1 MICTGAIWP
10 AGSRFQALVVLV
22 LVALTACKPSGSNHH
37 ATPDAG
43 PSLRPLNVVLVT
55 IDTLRADR
63 LHCYGNRE
71 IETPTLDALAQRGVL
86 FEKAVA
92 QVPLTPP
99 SHASIFTGTNPNV
112 HHVRN
117 TGGFALQSSSVTLAT
132 ILKAQGWDTAA
143 FVGAAVLKKATGF
156 GHGFDVY
163 DDQMPKSEKGLEE
176 REYPERR
183 AGVVVDHALN
193 WLQSQ
198 SGKPFFIWVHL
209 YDPHEPYD
217 PPAPFREK
225 YRKNLYDGEVA
236 YTDQQLGRFLDAVG
250 KKSPADKTLI
260 VVLADHGE
268 SLGEHGEFNHGV
280 FLYDSTLRIP
290 FLISGPGVPS
300 GVRVSQQARTIDVL
314 PTILELLGGKPPAI
328 CQGVSLIPGF
338 SGGNV
343 ATTFSYEETLY
354 PKMNMGW
361 AELRGIRTARWKYIR
376 APKPE
381 LYDLAQDPGETTNV
395 IYAHPK
401 EFGEFD
407 AVLKKLS
414 SESANG
420 VEKVATSQ
428 VDSHTLEQLKSLG
441 YLSGV
446 APSQVELSG
455 KGPDPKDHTA
465 TLTAFQ
471 VTLGPGAHAIPAG
484 RKIEMLRQALAGDS
498 ANPSLYFYLG
508 AEYEKAGRFDQAM
521 LVYQDAQ
528 KQDIRSGRLLSRMGD
543 LYLRGGNRDAAIA
556 AYEKAAQF
564 NPSDVESQSNLATA
578 YLEEGK
584 LADAERCFRWVLTVE
599 EYATAYNGLG
609 LIAIQRQDP
618 AAARENFERA
628 IALDPDL
635 MEAQL
640 NLGLIYKMAGD
651 LPRAKACFETF
662 VAKAPRA
669 RYAKIIPQVKQELEA
684 LR

>member
-1 MICTGAIWP
+1 
-10 AGSRFQALVVLV
+10 
-22 LVALTACKPSGSNHH
+22 
-37 ATPDAG
+37 
-43 PSLRPLNVVLVT
+43 LVT

-63 LHCYGNRE
+63 VHCYGNRE
-71 IETPTLDALAQRGVL
+71 IETPTLDGLAQRGVL
-86 FEKAVA
+86 FENAVA
-92 QVPLTPP
+92 QTPLTPP

-117 TGGFALQSSSVTLAT
+117 TGGFALQPSSVTLAT

-143 FVGAAVLKKATGF
+143 FVGATVLKKASGF

-163 DDQMPKSEKGLEE
+163 DDQMPKPEKSLEE

-198 SGKPFFIWVHL
+198 SGKPFFAWIHL

-225 YRKNLYDGEVA
+225 YGKNLYDGEVA

-250 KKSPADKTLI
+250 RKSPADKTLI
-260 VVLADHGE
+260 VILADHGE

-290 FLISGPGVPS
+290 FLLSGPGVPA
-300 GVRVSQQARTIDVL
+300 GVRVTQQTRTIDVL
-314 PTILELLGGKPPAI
+314 PTILELLGGKPPAS
-328 CQGVSLIPGF
+328 CQGISLTPVF
-338 SGGNV
+338 SGGSV
-343 ATTFSYEETLY
+343 ATTYSYAETLY

-361 AELRGIRTARWKYIR
+361 AELRGIRTARWKYVH

-395 IYAHPK
+395 IEAHPK
-401 EFGEFD
+401 EFRELE
-407 AVLKKLS
+407 AKLKTLS

-428 VDSHTLEQLKSLG
+428 VDSTTLNQLKSLG

-446 APSQVELSG
+446 APSEFELNG
-455 KGPDPKDHTA
+455 KGADPKDHTA
-465 TLTAFQ
+465 TLRAFQ
-471 VTLGPGAHAIPAG
+471 AVLGPGAHAIPAG

-498 ANPSLYFYLG
+498 TNPSLYFYLG
-508 AEYEKAGRFDQAM
+508 AECEKAGRFDQAM
-521 LVYQDAQ
+521 LVYQEAQ
-528 KQDIRSGRLLSRMGD
+528 KQNIRSGRLLSRMGD
-543 LYLRGGNRDAAIA
+543 LYLRDGNRGAAIA

-584 LADAERCFRWVLTVE
+584 IADAERCFRWVLTVE

-609 LIAIQRQDP
+609 LIAIQRQDT

-628 IALDPDL
+628 VALNPDL
-635 MEAQL
+635 VEAQL
-640 NLGLIYKMAGD
+640 NLGLLYKMAGD

-669 RYAKIIPQVKQELEA
+669 QYAKIIPQVKQELEA
-684 LR
+684 MP

>member
-1 MICTGAIWP
+1 MLNSTMAHQTTCRRLLCALALIAL
-10 AGSRFQALVVLV
+10 AG
-22 LVALTACKPSGSNHH
+22 CKRAAAPEAS
-37 ATPDAG
+37 
-43 PSLRPLNVVLVT
+43 PSLKPLNVVLVT

-63 LHCYGNRE
+63 LHCYGNQQ
-71 IETPTLDALAQRGVL
+71 IETPTLDGLAQHGVL
-86 FEKAVA
+86 FENAVA
-92 QVPLTPP
+92 QAPLTPP

-143 FVGAAVLKKATGF
+143 FVGATVLKKASGF

-163 DDQMPKSEKGLEE
+163 DDQMPQPEKSLEE

-198 SGKPFFIWVHL
+198 TGKPFFMWLHL

-225 YRKNLYDGEVA
+225 YRNNLYDGEVA
-236 YTDQQLGRFLDAVG
+236 YTDQQLGRFLDAVS
-250 KKSPADKTLI
+250 KRSPADKTLI

-280 FLYDSTLRIP
+280 FLYDATLHIP
-290 FLISGPGVPS
+290 FLMWGPGVPA
-300 GVRVSQQARTIDVL
+300 GVRVNQQARTIDVL
-314 PTILELLGGKPPAI
+314 PTILELLNGKAPASV
-328 CQGVSLIPGF
+328 QGVSLIPAF
-338 SGGNV
+338 SGRSV
-343 ATTFSYEETLY
+343 PTTYSYEETLY

-361 AELRGIRTARWKYIR
+361 AELRGIRTAQWKYVR

-381 LYDLAQDPGETTNV
+381 LYDLARDPRETTNV
-395 IYAHPK
+395 IDAHPK
-401 EFGEFD
+401 EFQEFE
-407 AVLKKLS
+407 AKLKLLS
-414 SESANG
+414 AESANG
-420 VEKVATSQ
+420 VEKVASSQ

-446 APSQVELSG
+446 APSEFELNG

-465 TLTAFQ
+465 TLRAFQ
-471 VTLGPGAHAIPAG
+471 AALGPGAHTIPPA
-484 RKIEMLRQALAGDS
+484 RKTEMLRQALASDPT
-498 ANPSLYFYLG
+498 NPSLYFYLG

-528 KQDIRSGRLLSRMGD
+528 KQNIRSGRLLSRMGD
-543 LYLRGGNRDAAIA
+543 LYLRRGNRPAAIT
-556 AYEKAAQF
+556 AYEKAAVF
-564 NPSDVESQSNLATA
+564 NPSDTESQANLATA

-584 LADAERCFRWVLTVE
+584 LADAERCFRWVLTTE
-599 EYATAYNGLG
+599 ESATAYNGLG

-618 AAARENFERA
+618 AAARANFERA
-628 IALDPDL
+628 VALDL
-635 MEAQL
+635 NLLEAQL
-640 NLGLIYKMAGD
+640 NLGLLYKMAGD
-651 LPRAKACFETF
+651 IPRAKVCFETF

-669 RYAKIIPQVKQELEA
+669 RYAKIIPQVKEELESMK
-684 LR
+684 

>member
-1 MICTGAIWP
+1 MAHQLFCRRAFCAAALIALAGCKRP
-10 AGSRFQALVVLV
+10 AA
-22 LVALTACKPSGSNHH
+22 
-37 ATPDAG
+37 PDARQ
-43 PSLRPLNVVLVT
+43 SLKPLNVVLVT

-71 IETPTLDALAQRGVL
+71 IETPTLDGLALRGVL
-86 FEKAVA
+86 FENAVA

-143 FVGAAVLKKATGF
+143 FVGATVLKKASGF

-163 DDQMPKSEKGLEE
+163 DDQMPKPEKSQEE
-176 REYPERR
+176 REYLERR

-198 SGKPFFIWVHL
+198 SGKPFFVWLHL
-209 YDPHEPYD
+209 YDPHEPYE
-217 PPAPFREK
+217 PPTPFREK
-225 YRKNLYDGEVA
+225 YRNNLYDGEVA
-236 YTDQQLGRFLDAVG
+236 YTDQQLGRFLDAVS

-260 VVLADHGE
+260 VALADHGE
-268 SLGEHGEFNHGV
+268 SLGEHGELNHGV

-290 FLISGPGVPS
+290 FLLSGPGVPA
-300 GVRVSQQARTIDVL
+300 GVRVAQQTRTIDVL
-314 PTILELLGGKPPAI
+314 PTILELMGGKTPAS
-328 CQGVSLIPGF
+328 CQGVSLTPAF
-338 SGGNV
+338 SGKSV
-343 ATTFSYEETLY
+343 PTTYSYEETLY

-361 AELRGIRTARWKYIR
+361 AELRGIRTARWKYVR

-381 LYDLAQDPGETTNV
+381 LYDLAQDPGEKTNV
-395 IYAHPK
+395 IEARPK
-401 EFGEFD
+401 EFQELE
-407 AVLKKLS
+407 AKLKLLS
-414 SESANG
+414 AESANG
-420 VEKVATSQ
+420 VEKVASSQ
-428 VDSHTLEQLKSLG
+428 VDSHTLDQLKSLG

-446 APSQVELSG
+446 APSEFELNG
-455 KGPDPKDHTA
+455 KGPDPKDHIA
-465 TLTAFQ
+465 TLRAFQ
-471 VTLGPGAHAIPAG
+471 ATLGPGAHAIPTA
-484 RKIEMLRQALAGDS
+484 RKIEMLRQALAGD
-498 ANPSLYFYLG
+498 ATNPSLYFYLG

-528 KQDIRSGRLLSRMGD
+528 KQNIRSGRLFSRMGD
-543 LYLRGGNRDAAIA
+543 LYLRGGNRPAAIA

-564 NPSDVESQSNLATA
+564 NPSDVESQANLATA

-584 LADAERCFRWVLTVE
+584 VADAERCFRWVLTIE
-599 EYATAYNGLG
+599 ENATAYNGLG
-609 LIAIQRQDP
+609 LIAIQRQDS

-628 IALDPDL
+628 VALDPNL
-635 MEAQL
+635 LEAQL
-640 NLGLIYKMAGD
+640 NLGLLYKMAGD

-669 RYAKIIPQVKQELEA
+669 RYAKIIPQVKQELQA
-684 LR
+684 MQ

>member
-1 MICTGAIWP
+1 L
-10 AGSRFQALVVLV
+10 R
-22 LVALTACKPSGSNHH
+22 
-37 ATPDAG
+37 
-43 PSLRPLNVVLVT
+43 LRPLSVVLVT

-71 IETPTLDALAQRGVL
+71 IETPSLDALAQRGVL
-86 FEKAVA
+86 FENAVA
-92 QVPLTPP
+92 QAPLTPP

-117 TGGFALQSSSVTLAT
+117 TGGFALPSSSVTLAT

-143 FVGAAVLKKATGF
+143 FVGAAVLKKASGF
-156 GHGFDVY
+156 AHGFDVY
-163 DDQMPKSEKGLEE
+163 DDQMPKPEKSADE

-183 AGVVVDHALN
+183 AGIVVDHALN

-198 SGKPFFIWVHL
+198 SGRPFFVWVHL

-236 YTDQQLGRFLDAVG
+236 YSDQQVGRFLDAVG
-250 KKSPADKTLI
+250 RKSPADKTLV

-280 FLYDSTLRIP
+280 FLYDATLRIP
-290 FLISGPGVPS
+290 FLLSGPGVPG
-300 GVRVSQQARTIDVL
+300 GVRVTQQTRTIDVL
-314 PTILELLGGKPPAI
+314 PTILALLGGKPPAS
-328 CQGVSLIPGF
+328 CQGVSLTPVF
-338 SGGNV
+338 SGGTV
-343 ATTFSYEETLY
+343 ATTYSYEETLY

-361 AELRGIRTARWKYIR
+361 AELRGIRTARWKYVH
-376 APKPE
+376 APRPE

-395 IYAHPK
+395 IEAHPK
-401 EFGEFD
+401 EFQELE
-407 AVLKKLS
+407 ARLKMLNS
-414 SESANG
+414 AGANG

-428 VDSHTLEQLKSLG
+428 VDEHTLDQLKSLG

-446 APSQVELSG
+446 APSEFELNG

-465 TLTAFQ
+465 SLRAFQ
-471 VTLGPGAHAIPAG
+471 TALGPGANAIPSG
-484 RKIEMLRQALAGDS
+484 RKIEILRQALAGDS
-498 ANPSLYFYLG
+498 SNPSLYFYLG

-521 LVYQDAQ
+521 RVYQNAQ
-528 KQDIRSGRLLSRMGD
+528 KQNIRSGRLLSRMGD
-543 LYLRGGNRDAAIA
+543 LYLRDGKRGDAIA

-584 LADAERCFRWVLTVE
+584 IGDAERCFRWVLTIE
-599 EYATAYNGLG
+599 ESATAYNGLG
-609 LIAIQRQDP
+609 LVAIQRQDSR
-618 AAARENFERA
+618 AARENFERA
-628 IALDPDL
+628 VALDPNL
-635 MEAQL
+635 VEAQL

-651 LPRAKACFETF
+651 LPRAKACFEAF
-662 VAKAPRA
+662 LDKAPRG

-684 LR
+684 MR